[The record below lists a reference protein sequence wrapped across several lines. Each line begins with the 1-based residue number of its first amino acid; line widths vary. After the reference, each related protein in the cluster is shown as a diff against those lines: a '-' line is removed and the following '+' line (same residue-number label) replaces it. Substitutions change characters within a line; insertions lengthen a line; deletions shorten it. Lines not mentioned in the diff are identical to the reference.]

1 MTNTVANQVLI
12 LSIHIGAILR
22 MEFSATACLPSCA
35 TEIAELGSASAGHPV
50 TSAGPLNE

>member
-12 LSIHIGAILR
+12 LGIHIGAILR
-22 MEFSATACLPSCA
+22 MEFSATACLPSRA